1 MGNCSPKKGRR
12 HQIEIS
18 EIRKK
23 AGLTQKSLAEKM
35 HVTKKTINNWESGR
49 VKIPFAQLN
58 LLCQICGT
66 DFEEIK

>member
-1 MGNCSPKKGRR
+1 
-12 HQIEIS
+12 
-18 EIRKK
+18 
-23 AGLTQKSLAEKM
+23 M

>member
-1 MGNCSPKKGRR
+1 MILVNSSIGVK
-12 HQIEIS
+12 EIK
-18 EIRKK
+18 RKK